1 MLGTFFLSLDLR
13 FLSKLTLIYT
23 CAYSIERWPLYSTK
37 DIEVYT
43 LHTKTHF
50 VPYEFSLQ
58 VTRKKLSYRILTEK
72 EQKVN
77 VELWVCKAD
86 MLVENGISE
95 KPLQYSLM
103 SVVQNCDQHKNIT
116 IQRLIPFLRQPWQ
129 IFGKQDCHSGSQ
141 ITGMPS
147 IAPSVTTLYLQN
159 PRRPRSCWSYL

>member
-1 MLGTFFLSLDLR
+1 M
-13 FLSKLTLIYT
+13 
-23 CAYSIERWPLYSTK
+23 
-37 DIEVYT
+37 
-43 LHTKTHF
+43 
-50 VPYEFSLQ
+50 
-58 VTRKKLSYRILTEK
+58 TRKKLSYRILTEK

-116 IQRLIPFLRQPWQ
+116 IQRLIPFLKATMVDFWQTRLPQWQPDHRHA
-129 IFGKQDCHSGSQ
+129 G
-141 ITGMPS
+141 PS